1 MMIRFS
7 YLLFVLMLGV
17 SACSDNDNASS
28 QSKEPIKTVIDP
40 QLKAL
45 EKAKGVEQQL
55 LDAAEQQRKL
65 IDAQDNY

>member
-7 YLLFVLMLGV
+7 ALLIMLALCLT
-17 SACSDNDNASS
+17 ACSENEDSPS
-28 QSKEPIKTVIDP
+28 ESKQVTKTVIDP

-55 LDAAEQQRKL
+55 LDAAEQQRKQ
-65 IDAQDNY
+65 IDTQ